1 FILWG
6 PERRLLYNDLYA
18 EVLGDRHPA
27 ALGRDCLAVWG
38 GVGAG
43 LASLVDRAYAG
54 RPVHTAEGEPLL
66 HGDGG
71 ADAARFAL
79 SLVPARDTAGRV
91 TGLVGTCTAIAGQA
105 AAARR

>member
-1 FILWG
+1 PLGALFAWPESLTTLVGVMFGANRPTFILWG

-18 EVLGDRHPA
+18 EILGDRHPA

-54 RPVHTAEGEPLL
+54 RPAHTAEGEPLL
-66 HGDGG
+66 HGGGG
-71 ADAARFAL
+71 A
-79 SLVPARDTAGRV
+79 
-91 TGLVGTCTAIAGQA
+91 
-105 AAARR
+105 